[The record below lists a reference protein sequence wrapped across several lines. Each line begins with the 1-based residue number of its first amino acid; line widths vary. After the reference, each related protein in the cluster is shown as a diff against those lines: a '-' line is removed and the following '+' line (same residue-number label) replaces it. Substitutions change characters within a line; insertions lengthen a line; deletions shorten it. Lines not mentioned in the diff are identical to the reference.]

1 VSVEK
6 REFSLL
12 FLFALIITSCGKTLT
27 AVRRSAAIE
36 PLERLEDQELILAGT
51 LNFER

>member
-12 FLFALIITSCGKTLT
+12 SLFALTITSCGKTLT